1 MHISKFFINFA
12 VLISIIISEG
22 LNIKLENALKQVAVE
37 KEKMRSIVITIDAA
51 IFGAMIALH
60 KGGDSIIVEW
70 IFIGAVILFG
80 LSLLFLV
87 CSLEGSVD
95 LWRKTAL
102 KLSDRYYS
110 DQPEVDELIISSDP
124 KYVRCEKLGY
134 VLLILAFITSIA
146 YMIVNLY
153 I

>member
-1 MHISKFFINFA
+1 M
-12 VLISIIISEG
+12 SEK
-22 LNIKLENALKQVAVE
+22 LNIKLEKALEQVAIE
-37 KEKMRSIVITIDAA
+37 KEKRRSVVITIDAA

-60 KGGDSIIVEW
+60 EGGDNIIIEW

-87 CSLEGSVD
+87 RSLEGSVD
-95 LWRKTAL
+95 LWKRVAI
-102 KLSDRYYS
+102 KLSDIYYS
-110 DQPEVDELIISSDP
+110 DQPEIDEFTIASDP
-124 KYVRCEKLGY
+124 KYGRYESLGY
-134 VLLILAFITSIA
+134 TFLVIAFITSIA